1 MATDNKLIM
10 KEKRPRLQVVK
21 YMSSDYLA
29 ALCAWV
35 LLFIYRKKLVLS
47 DITNFDIL
55 MSCEPTLIFGII
67 VIPIF
72 WILLYYIA
80 GEYHNIYHKSRLK
93 ELGSTTLMSILGV
106 VIIFF
111 VLILDDDIV
120 TYRNYYKSFL
130 YLLGVHFGLTYTFR
144 LLHTNATAKQI
155 QNREIGFSTLII
167 GCGEQAL
174 KLYNDITSK
183 PKSAGEHFVGYIDI
197 NGNHNPEL
205 ASRIPCMGTID
216 NLIEAINTNKIEE
229 VIIAVEPDEKP
240 KLQEIIIKVKST
252 PVEIRAV
259 PDILDIISGNVR
271 MSSIFGVPL
280 IELSHDTM
288 PAWQA
293 NVKRIIDVTAS
304 FIAICLLIPV
314 YMILAVCVKL
324 SSPGPIF
331 YLQERIGRYGKP
343 FKIIKFR
350 TMQVNAEKY
359 GPSLSSD
366 GDPRITRFG
375 RFMRK
380 VRLDELPQ
388 FINVLKGDMSLVGP
402 RPERAFY
409 IEQIV
414 QKAPHYYT
422 VFKVRPGITSW
433 GQVKYGYAEN
443 VDEMVDRLKYDII
456 YLENMSL
463 YLDTKIL
470 IYTIKTVLEGSGK

>member
-1 MATDNKLIM
+1 M
-10 KEKRPRLQVVK
+10 KEKQPRLQVVK
-21 YMSSDYLA
+21 YMSTDYLA

-35 LLFIYRKKLVLS
+35 SFFIFRKKLVLT
-47 DITNFDIL
+47 DITNFDIIA
-55 MSCEPTLIFGII
+55 SGESSLIFGII

-72 WILLYYIA
+72 WILLYYIS
-80 GEYHNIYHKSRLK
+80 GEYDNIYHKSRLK
-93 ELGSTTLMSILGV
+93 ELGGTAFISILGV
-106 VIIFF
+106 VTIFF

-120 TYRNYYKSFL
+120 TYRNYYQSFL

-155 QNREIGFSTLII
+155 QNRKIGFATLII

-174 KLYNDITSK
+174 KLYNDIVSK
-183 PKSAGEHFVGYIDI
+183 PKSTGEHFVGYIDV
-197 NGNHNPEL
+197 NSNHNPEL

-216 NLIEAINTNKIEE
+216 NLIETINNNKIEE
-229 VIIAVEPDEKP
+229 VIIAVEPDDKP

-293 NVKRIIDVTAS
+293 NIKRIMDVAVS
-304 FIAICLLIPV
+304 LIAICLLLPV
-314 YMILAVCVKL
+314 YLILAICIKL
-324 SSPGPIF
+324 SSKGSVF
-331 YLQERIGRYGKP
+331 YLQERMGRYGKP
-343 FKIIKFR
+343 FNIIKFR
-350 TMQVNAEKY
+350 TMIVDAEKY
-359 GPSLSSD
+359 GPALSSD
-366 GDPRITRFG
+366 NDPRITRLG

-414 QKAPHYYT
+414 QKAPHYYS

-463 YLDTKIL
+463 YLDIKIL

>member
-1 MATDNKLIM
+1 M

-21 YMSSDYLA
+21 YMSSDYVA

-35 LLFIYRKKLVLS
+35 LLFIYRKKLVLT
-47 DITNFDIL
+47 DITNFDIIA
-55 MSCEPTLIFGII
+55 SGEPTLIFGII
-67 VIPIF
+67 IIPIF

-80 GEYHNIYHKSRLK
+80 GEYDNIYHKSRLK
-93 ELGSTTLMSILGV
+93 EFGSTAFVSLLGV

-120 TYRNYYKSFL
+120 TYRNYYRSFL

-197 NGNHNPEL
+197 NGGSHNPEL

-216 NLIEAINTNKIEE
+216 NLIEAINSNKIEE

-293 NVKRIIDVTAS
+293 NVKRFMDVTVS
-304 FIAICLLIPV
+304 VIAICLLMPIYIIV
-314 YMILAVCVKL
+314 GVCVKL
-324 SSPGPIF
+324 SSKGPIF
-331 YLQERIGRYGKP
+331 YLQERMGRYGKP
-343 FKIIKFR
+343 FNIIKFR
-350 TMQVNAEKY
+350 TMIIDAEKY
-359 GPSLSSD
+359 GPALSSD
-366 GDPRITRFG
+366 GDPRITRLG

-443 VDEMVDRLKYDII
+443 VDQMVERMRYDLL

-463 YLDTKIL
+463 TTDIKIL
-470 IYTIKTVLEGSGK
+470 LYTAIIIVQGRGK

>member
-1 MATDNKLIM
+1 
-10 KEKRPRLQVVK
+10 
-21 YMSSDYLA
+21 MSSDYVA

-35 LLFIYRKKLVLS
+35 LFFVFRKKLVLT
-47 DITNFDIL
+47 DITNLDIL
-55 MSCEPTLIFGII
+55 TSGEPTLIIGII

-80 GEYHNIYHKSRLK
+80 GEYDKIYHKSRLK
-93 ELGSTTLMSILGV
+93 ELGSTAFISILGV

-144 LLHTNATAKQI
+144 LLHTNATARQI

-167 GCGEQAL
+167 GCGDQAK
-174 KLYNDITSK
+174 KLYDDITGK
-183 PKSAGEHFVGYIDI
+183 PKSAGEHFVGCIAV
-197 NGNHNPEL
+197 NGSRNDEL
-205 ASRIPCMGTID
+205 LSRIPCMGKID
-216 NLIEAINTNKIEE
+216 NLIDVINTNKIEE

-293 NVKRIIDVTAS
+293 NIKRIMDVTVS
-304 FIAICLLIPV
+304 LIAICLLMPI
-314 YMILAVCVKL
+314 YLILAICIKI
-324 SSPGPIF
+324 SSKGSVL
-331 YLQERIGRYGKP
+331 YLQERMGRYGKP

-350 TMQVNAEKY
+350 TMIVDAEKY
-359 GPSLSSD
+359 GPALSSD
-366 GDPRITRFG
+366 NDPRITRLG

-414 QKAPHYYT
+414 QKAPHYFT

-463 YLDTKIL
+463 YLDIKIL
-470 IYTIKTVLEGSGK
+470 IYTVKTVLEGSGK